1 MTAGNPKN
9 EFILSLGR
17 SLNNRQNSFDDCI
30 EWAYRKWEEEFNYKA
45 NKIIDNY
52 PLDTKLE
59 DGSPYWVGSVRPP
72 TPQTFDSENAMH
84 MEFIIAIAHLRAYTI
99 GVIND
104 EHKSKDADEW
114 KQKKTDITNYVKA
127 LKPSPYIH
135 TNVSKETS
143 VVKKSE
149 QKLQITYNQAEL
161 DEIVSRLPNPKDVNV
176 KPTVCDFEKDDDT
189 NFHIDC
195 IYTWSSIRAQM
206 YAIKLETRLKTKI
219 IVGSIIPAII
229 TTTAFVSGFACLE
242 LIKQHQPGK
251 KLEDF
256 QCMVANLAVP
266 SLQFSAPNEKTNL
279 RAGKIGY
286 HEWTRVDIPPSVVTF
301 GDLDKWMSS
310 YGIFIN
316 TIGVCKRL
324 LWLGMKTPDSL
335 NKRIV
340 DAYQE
345 CMFGQNPIPDYVYH
359 FVMQIDAKD
368 NKGKPLVNPETQEA
382 LMPTVCFW
390 LKKPPQ
396 SIATVSN
403 ENKGKRKSAN
413 ASKDTEKKQKI

>member
-1 MTAGNPKN
+1 
-9 EFILSLGR
+9 
-17 SLNNRQNSFDDCI
+17 
-30 EWAYRKWEEEFNYKA
+30 
-45 NKIIDNY
+45 
-52 PLDTKLE
+52 
-59 DGSPYWVGSVRPP
+59 VRPP
-72 TPQTFDSENAMH
+72 TPQTFDCENPMH
-84 MEFIIAIAHLRAYTI
+84 VDFVIAIAHLRAYTMGI
-99 GVIND
+99 IKD
-104 EHKSKDADEW
+104 EHKSKDPEEW
-114 KQKKTDITNYVKA
+114 KQKKSHIINVLKN
-127 LKPSPYIH
+127 LKPNPYVH
-135 TNVSKETS
+135 STSGKTS

-161 DEIVSRLPNPKDVNV
+161 DEIVSKLPNPVEV
-176 KPTVCDFEKDDDT
+176 ALKPTVCDFEKDDDT

-195 IYTWSSIRAQM
+195 IYTWSSLRAQM

-266 SLQFSAPNEKTNL
+266 SLQFSSPNEKTNS
-279 RAGKIGY
+279 RAGKIGF

-324 LWLGMKTPDSL
+324 LWLGMKTPESL
-335 NKRIV
+335 SKRII

-368 NKGKPLVNPETQEA
+368 NKGKSLVNPDTQEA

-390 LKKPPQ
+390 VKKPPQ
-396 SIATVSN
+396 SISTVSN
-403 ENKGKRKSAN
+403 ENKGKRKSVEAN
-413 ASKDTEKKQKI
+413 KDAEKKTKDLGIEAQVHIGQSYYNIYSMIRTTMVSEFFL